1 MLITVQPRP
10 FVVALGFQ
18 MKKSY
23 EKLLPLLSLVF
34 LEGVL
39 FSENFHSEVLIFYAH
54 HSLTLPIVLGYFLN
68 YVLRY
73 IFPPITWKVPLFVP
87 LTFFLLYRQTSAYSP
102 SFLVWGLWS
111 IISA

>member
-34 LEGVL
+34 LEGS
-39 FSENFHSEVLIFYAH
+39 FSL
-54 HSLTLPIVLGYFLN
+54 
-68 YVLRY
+68 
-73 IFPPITWKVPLFVP
+73 K
-87 LTFFLLYRQTSAYSP
+87 TSIQK
-102 SFLVWGLWS
+102 F
-111 IISA
+111 